1 MITFA
6 QNYKKKV
13 DSELL
18 RLLLIGGAVA
28 VVSVVQGLAKNR
40 KRADARRSHLRPAP
54 VPPPAPQHLP
64 APAKAEPPL
73 PQPFLGGE
81 SAPPVPSAADIV
93 ASLGKRR
100 APSASR
106 ASRKLP
112 GGVDPRAAI
121 IYGEI
126 LRRRF

>member
-1 MITFA
+1 MRRNDYFCA
-6 QNYKKKV
+6 KLQKKV

-54 VPPPAPQHLP
+54 QHLP
-64 APAKAEPPL
+64 AQAKAEHPL
-73 PQPFLGGE
+73 PQPFLDSE
-81 SAPPVPSAADIV
+81 SAPPAPSAADIV
-93 ASLGKRR
+93 ASPGKRR
-100 APSASR
+100 TPSASR
-106 ASRKLP
+106 APRKLP
-112 GGVDPRAAI
+112 GGVDPRTAI

>member
-1 MITFA
+1 M
-6 QNYKKKV
+6 

-40 KRADARRSHLRPAP
+40 KRAGARRSHLRPAP

-64 APAKAEPPL
+64 AQAKAEPPL

-81 SAPPVPSAADIV
+81 SVPPVPSAADIV

-100 APSASR
+100 VPSASR
-106 ASRKLP
+106 APRELP